1 VSQSCRVN
9 CVDLAPGSIWPA
21 STKESPQAAV
31 LLRGENGTGKS
42 VLARSLHRLSSRSE
56 KPFVT
61 ASAPTLPD

>member
-1 VSQSCRVN
+1 MSQLRRSGPWLN
-9 CVDLAPGSIWPA
+9 LAGIY
-21 STKESPQAAV
+21 KGIAARSGF
-31 LLRGENGTGKS
+31 LRGENGTGKS

>member
-1 VSQSCRVN
+1 MSQLRRSGPWLN
-9 CVDLAPGSIWPA
+9 LAGIYKGIAA
-21 STKESPQAAV
+21 SSGF
-31 LLRGENGTGKS
+31 LNGTGKS